1 MNYFKNLAE
10 LLKIERTEDHL
21 QYLSQTEK
29 TSIAERR
36 ANGLT
41 WYPIAIRSTDLVR
54 GDYISV
60 EVERTTHHD
69 IPHQLR
75 AGMPAIFF
83 GNHDPQKD
91 RIEGNITFLQG
102 NRLKITLKTDEL
114 PDFARDG
121 KLGIEL
127 LFDDN
132 SYSEMFSALK
142 NAEKVYE
149 NEAPLAQ
156 ILSGQASPNF
166 ESLPPIIAPQL
177 NTFQTSAIQK
187 IVEAKELAIVHG
199 PPGTGKTTTLVE
211 ACQILLTHH
220 QAKILVV
227 APSNTAVD
235 LLTEKLSDKGINV
248 IRVGNPSKITE
259 KVLSR
264 SLDYLIAE
272 HSEAK
277 NIKNLKKQANEFK
290 NMAHKYKRHFGK
302 SERDQRKLLFEEAHK
317 IMKEVGNNE
326 QYIIDDLL
334 AKAQIITA
342 TPVGSNHFYLK
353 NQIFDIVIIDEA
365 GQALEPACWI
375 AALKAPKLILAG
387 DHCQLPPTIK
397 SKEAAKKGLEKTLLE
412 KCVEWHPE
420 SVVLLEEQYRMNE
433 QIMAHS
439 SKIFYQ
445 NKLQAHP
452 TVAQKTL
459 FLNDSPMLFID
470 TAGCGFDEKI
480 EGTSVANPE
489 EASFLLKHLQNYSKE
504 LENNHIRANIAV
516 IAPYKSQVKI
526 LEELFR
532 QDSFFESYQK
542 RIQINT
548 VDSFQGQER
557 DVVYISLTRSNSE
570 GEIGFLSDIRRMNV
584 AMTRAKYKL
593 VMIGD
598 SATLAQFEF
607 YDTLIQHCQNTNSYC
622 SAWEFM

>member
-397 SKEAAKKGLEKTLLE
+397 SKEAAKKGLEKSLLE